1 MPAIR
6 LALAGALLP
15 MLTLSVPALAEQA
28 TPHATSG
35 SVSTSAARSVSSDNP
50 LAGHR
55 MGVYKGSAEQ
65 AWDPYVR
72 ATGARKKLL
81 AKIALRPKAKWFGA
95 WSGNPSQIRA
105 KVRAY
110 IDSSTGGDP
119 DVLAQMTVFRM
130 VPWEQETC
138 KRLPTV
144 REQRSYKRW
153 IDAFAAGV
161 GTARAAII
169 LQPDGPFALCAPHGS
184 LLPSRLV
191 AYAAKKL
198 SAQPNASVYVD
209 AGASDWPKDDARTA
223 ATVLVRAGVQYAR
236 GFALNATHYTS
247 TAENVEHGAAV
258 VQELANR
265 GLPGK
270 HFVVDTAEN
279 GQPFHFADYRGSH
292 PNNAAVCRTKAE
304 LRCVTLGIPPT
315 TQVADRRWGLPE
327 ADRALARKYVDA
339 YLWFGRPWLVM
350 QTDPFSMKRAL
361 AMARTTPY

>member
-15 MLTLSVPALAEQA
+15 MLTLSAPALAQQA
-28 TPHATSG
+28 APHATAG
-35 SVSTSAARSVSSDNP
+35 SVSRSVSSDNP

-55 MGVYKGSAEQ
+55 MGVYQGSAEQ
-65 AWDPYVR
+65 SWDPYVR
-72 ATGARKKLL
+72 ATGPRKKLL

-95 WSGNPSQIRA
+95 WSGGPAKVRA
-105 KVRAY
+105 KVRSY
-110 IDSSTGGDP
+110 IASSTGGDP
-119 DVLAQMTVFRM
+119 DVLVQMTVFRM

-138 KRLPTV
+138 KRLPTPK
-144 REQRSYKRW
+144 EQRSYKRW

-184 LLPSRLV
+184 LLPSKLV
-191 AYAAKKL
+191 AYAARKL

-258 VQELANR
+258 VRELASR

-279 GQPFHFADYRGSH
+279 GRPFHFADYRGSH

-315 TQVADRRWGLPE
+315 E
-327 ADRALARKYVDA
+327 ADRDLARQYVDA